1 MRKNLGLKFLSLAT
15 LLVVLGTPTSLKAL
29 TIINHSELS
38 LDESLTREDKNY
50 TLPTRI
56 LITPIILPD
65 NSLDAT
71 EEDWFRGIYY
81 YTIHKLGFSDIPFH
95 YIVSSTGKVYQGNK
109 AGDERKVLVQGVG
122 DDIVV
127 IGYLVPDSTSQF
139 SAQSEKNLVDL
150 LANVANRNA
159 ISPDNILISGIKFVK
174 DREQNTVYLAST
186 DLFGLWNSSLES
198 IREQV
203 RPSYAPQTKDYQ
215 VEITS
220 VTIPTEEVEP
230 NTEIT
235 GTIGLK
241 NIGVNGIYGDTNASI
256 ILTSQKA
263 GTSAFFLNNEW
274 LTTTQVEVI
283 TEGEVLLPSSEDA
296 YQFQLKVPLF
306 VGTYSENFDLYL
318 KDGRKLNSQGI
329 EIKVNI
335 KRSDKQ
341 IVEVFTNDSEFVNIR
356 SGPSRN
362 AEVVRHGVPGERFF
376 LVSENLETGWLEIDL
391 GDGRKGWI
399 ANWYVHYL

>member
-1 MRKNLGLKFLSLAT
+1 MRKSLRLKFLIITALLLSLGAT
-15 LLVVLGTPTSLKAL
+15 TPLKAL
-29 TIINHSELS
+29 TIINHNELS
-38 LDESLTREDKNY
+38 LDESLIREDKNY
-50 TLPTRI
+50 NLPTRI

-71 EEDWFRGIYY
+71 ESDWFRGIYY

-95 YIVSSTGKVYQGNK
+95 YIVSSSGKIYEGNK
-109 AGDERKVLVQGVG
+109 GGDERKVLVQGIG

-127 IGYLVPDSTSQF
+127 IGYLVSDSTSQF
-139 SAQSEKNLVDL
+139 STQSEKTLVEL
-150 LANVANRNA
+150 LTNVANKNA

-220 VTIPTEEVEP
+220 VTMPTEEVEP
-230 NTEIT
+230 NAEIT

-241 NIGVNGIYGDTNASI
+241 NIGGNGIYGDTNASI
-256 ILTSQKA
+256 ILTSQKT
-263 GTSAFFLNNEW
+263 GTSSFFLNNEW

-283 TEGEVLLPSSEDA
+283 TEGEVLLPSSEDV

-306 VGTYSENFDLYL
+306 VGTYAENFDLYL
-318 KDGRKLNSQGI
+318 KDGRKLNSQSI

-341 IVEVFTNDSEFVNIR
+341 IVEVFTNDSEYVNIR
-356 SGPSRN
+356 SAPSRD

-376 LVSENLETGWLEIDL
+376 LVSQDLEGGWLEIDL
-391 GDGRKGWI
+391 GDGRNGWI